1 MNEIKLIS
9 SPINLNERINFFIL
23 EWRVGWVKWELMEWL
38 IASFIEELHSSNY
51 GVNSYRFWPQ
61 STPINSIP
69 FTQLNSINY
78 FLISFQSLHLFPLQ
92 WKGSGIKV
100 KKWKGRVS
108 GSGKLVEQWNKI
120 YFIEWSKQR
129 QLQRAIPN

>member
-61 STPINSIP
+61 STQSTNSH
-69 FTQLNSINY
+69 FTQLNSNEINKSNQANAAASLL
-78 FLISFQSLHLFPLQ
+78 FKERENEQAAGMKESFGFP
-92 WKGSGIKV
+92 
-100 KKWKGRVS
+100 
-108 GSGKLVEQWNKI
+108 EWNGA
-120 YFIEWSKQR
+120 R
-129 QLQRAIPN
+129 